1 MFCKYLAIAMVCVGL
16 VGCKSGFDGSYVGD
30 NGMGTYAVMTV
41 RGDVARI
48 ESIGRMRGDIKWAD
62 DFDADVREEKLILSN
77 GLLVFVYGLGV
88 DEQSLDCLSKSCQGF
103 AGLGAAGMPRTWKP
117 FVPTNGSK

>member
-1 MFCKYLAIAMVCVGL
+1 MLNKYLLIAMICVG
-16 VGCKSGFDGSYVGD
+16 VSGCKGEFDGSYAGD

-41 RGDVARI
+41 NGDSARI

-62 DFDADVREEKLILSN
+62 DFGADVREGKLVLSN
-77 GLLVFVYGLGV
+77 GSVVFVYGLGV
-88 DEQSLDCLSKSCQGF
+88 DEESLDCLSNSCQGF

-117 FVPTNGSK
+117 FTPSKGTE

>member
-1 MFCKYLAIAMVCVGL
+1 MLKHYVAIVGACFWL
-16 VGCKSGFDGSYVGD
+16 IGCTGEFNGSYAGD

-41 RGDVARI
+41 NGNSARI

-62 DFDADVREEKLILSN
+62 DFDADVREGKLVLSN
-77 GLLVFVYGLGV
+77 GPVVFVYGLGV
-88 DEQSLDCLSKSCQGF
+88 DEESLDCLSKSCQGF

-117 FVPTNGSK
+117 FTPSKGTK